1 MLCPFK
7 NYSGPWYYNVF
18 GSILVGLE
26 TIFEKVFLNDS
37 PNGYATAI
45 IMLSFFGG
53 LQLFCLGVIGEYVGQ
68 VYREVK
74 ARPRYIKRKRIK
86 IKKVVSLSIE
96 IYKRAVL

>member
-1 MLCPFK
+1 MF
-7 NYSGPWYYNVF
+7 F
-18 GSILVGLE
+18 
-26 TIFEKVFLNDS
+26 NDS

-74 ARPRYIKRKRIK
+74 ARPRYVKEKELK
-86 IKKVVSLSIE
+86 
-96 IYKRAVL
+96 